1 MTEPAPPPRTQPARK
16 ADVVICECFA
26 RDGLQH
32 EDTFVPTADKI
43 ALIDMMSAAGFT
55 RIEAT
60 SYSNPQHVPAFRDA
74 SEVLAGISKREG
86 VYYKATCPNVRAVR
100 RALDDVAAGH
110 GANELS
116 LLVSASESHS
126 QRNLRAGRDQQWEKI
141 AAMVETA
148 GENFRLIGVI
158 SVAFGCPFEGR
169 VDPASVLAMVERFG
183 LLGVRHVALADTTGL
198 ATPTAVKSLFRA
210 VLSDLPGIVPI
221 AHFHDSRGA
230 GLANCVAALEAGCT
244 HFDSAIGGVGGHP
257 SQIAYGGGWTGNVA
271 TEDLVGL
278 FGAMG
283 VPMGLDLDALM
294 HASRACERVLGRE
307 LHSKVARTG
316 FGVLNESAH
325 VTA

>member
-1 MTEPAPPPRTQPARK
+1 MTGPAPSSRTQPARK

-32 EDTFVPTADKI
+32 EDAFLPTAEKI
-43 ALIDMMSAAGFT
+43 ALIDMMSATGFP

-74 SEVLAGISKREG
+74 SEVLAGIRKRDG

-100 RALDDVAAGH
+100 RALDDAAAGH

-126 QRNLRAGRDQQWEKI
+126 RRNLRADRDQQWETI
-141 AAMVETA
+141 AAMVQAA
-148 GENFRLIGVI
+148 GTGFRLVGVI

-169 VDPASVLAMVERFG
+169 VDPESVLAMVERFG
-183 LLGVRHVALADTTGL
+183 WLGVKYVALADTTGL
-198 ATPTAVKSLFRA
+198 ATPPTVRNLFRA

-221 AHFHDSRGA
+221 AHFHDSRGT

-244 HFDSAIGGVGGHP
+244 HFDSAIGGIGGHP

-271 TEDLVGL
+271 TEDLVSL
-278 FGAMG
+278 FEAMG
-283 VPMGLDLDALM
+283 VPTGLDLDALM

-325 VTA
+325 VAA

>member
-1 MTEPAPPPRTQPARK
+1 MTGTAPSTARQ
-16 ADVVICECFA
+16 ADIVICECFA

-32 EDTFVPTADKI
+32 EDMFVPTADKI
-43 ALIDMMSAAGFT
+43 ALIDMMSAAGFP

-60 SYSNPQHVPAFRDA
+60 SYSSPQHVPAFRDA
-74 SEVLAGISKREG
+74 SEVLAGIRKRDG

-126 QRNLRAGRDQQWEKI
+126 QRNLRAGRDRQWETI
-141 AAMVETA
+141 AAMVEA
-148 GENFRLIGVI
+148 ADDGFRLVGVV

-169 VDPASVLAMVERFG
+169 VDPASVLEMVERFG
-183 LLGVRHVALADTTGL
+183 RLGVRHVALADTTGL
-198 ATPTAVKSLFRA
+198 ATPKAVKALFGA
-210 VLSDLPGIVPI
+210 VLSGLPGVVPI
-221 AHFHDSRGA
+221 AHFHDSRGT

-244 HFDSAIGGVGGHP
+244 HFDSAIGGIGGHP

-271 TEDLVGL
+271 TEDLVSL
-278 FGAMG
+278 FEAMG
-283 VPMGLDLDALM
+283 VSTGLDLDALM
-294 HASRACERVLGRE
+294 QVSRACERVLGRE

-316 FGVLNESAH
+316 FGALNGSAH
-325 VTA
+325 VAA